1 MIIIIIMNN
10 STQEMVELL
19 DDYFVPSLSSLT
31 KSAPNDFFFVTD
43 KLLRLAVESL
53 PLSWLCQ
60 HLSFFLIIK
69 ANESC

>member
-31 KSAPNDFFFVTD
+31 KSAPNDFFFCDRQASKVGCGVS
-43 KLLRLAVESL
+43 ASVMA
-53 PLSWLCQ
+53 LSA
-60 HLSFFLIIK
+60 SFFFPYNK
-69 ANESC
+69 SK